1 MPRPACSFK
10 LRLDLSS
17 VRVQADAARLQQVVI
32 NLLSNAAK
40 FMPEGGTAS
49 VSLTREGDEAV
60 VVVSDSGVGMAP
72 TLLGRIFE
80 PFERGPRTDANGLG
94 WGCTWSDASS
104 TCTRAPCRHRA
115 PAKAWAAPWC
125 SPPDRRAE
133 GGADD
138 RSEVTTI
145 NIMSI

>member
-40 FMPEGGTAS
+40 FTAEGGTAS

-72 TLLGRIFE
+72 TQLGRIFE
-80 PFERGPRTDANGLG
+80 PFERGPRTDPNGLG
-94 WGCTWSDASS
+94 LGLHVVRRIVDMHEGTVQASS
-104 TCTRAPCRHRA
+104 AGEGLGSTLVVRLPIGG
-115 PAKAWAAPWC
+115 PKAVQAI
-125 SPPDRRAE
+125 DLK
-133 GGADD
+133 
-138 RSEVTTI
+138 
-145 NIMSI
+145 